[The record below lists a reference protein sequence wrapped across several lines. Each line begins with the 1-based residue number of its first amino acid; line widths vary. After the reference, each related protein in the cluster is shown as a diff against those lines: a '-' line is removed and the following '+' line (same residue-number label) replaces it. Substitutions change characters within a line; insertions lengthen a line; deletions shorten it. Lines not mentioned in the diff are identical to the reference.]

1 MSNGIALRQ
10 NENPSIARLAAQRQ
24 LYSEAGHLDEINSI
38 ISVIL
43 PFILSIIVTL
53 ETAGSYVK
61 VISYLLS
68 VVSLIAS
75 ILVVKATK
83 KKKQIAAAIQLE
95 FDVYVFNMPW
105 DTKAFGKRRDLSSEI
120 VDKSKNILSND
131 DEKKKLFNWY
141 QIAADNMPLWDGI
154 LTCQKENIH
163 WDVGLRKRYRLFLI
177 VLVIII
183 TAIIVVI
190 GLVKNELFQDFV
202 ARVVFIVPIL
212 RWLLS
217 SMSSI
222 NNDIE
227 RINDL
232 SKELLSD
239 GDKDMNELQYI
250 QKTITDHRKSAI
262 KIPDFIYKLFQNND
276 EDRARRIVEYNSNS
290 RT

>member
-1 MSNGIALRQ
+1 
-10 NENPSIARLAAQRQ
+10 
-24 LYSEAGHLDEINSI
+24 
-38 ISVIL
+38 
-43 PFILSIIVTL
+43 
-53 ETAGSYVK
+53 
-61 VISYLLS
+61 
-68 VVSLIAS
+68 
-75 ILVVKATK
+75 
-83 KKKQIAAAIQLE
+83 
-95 FDVYVFNMPW
+95 
-105 DTKAFGKRRDLSSEI
+105 
-120 VDKSKNILSND
+120 
-131 DEKKKLFNWY
+131 
-141 QIAADNMPLWDGI
+141 MPLCDGI

-183 TAIIVVI
+183 TSIIVVI

-227 RINDL
+227 RLNDL